1 MKKNA
6 FFALVLATVMVLP
19 AAAQFAKPEDAI
31 HYRRSSM
38 TVLSTHFYRIANM
51 VNGRTAYDP
60 KVAAENATIVM
71 SLSKLPWP
79 AFSAGTDKG
88 QTRASPAIWTQQVK
102 FKESSEKLMAEAVKL
117 NAAAKTGNLDTL
129 KEAFRATA
137 RTFQSCHD
145 VLKTRGE

>member
-6 FFALVLATVMVLP
+6 FFALVLATVAAFP

-38 TVLSTHFYRIANM
+38 SVLSTHFYRLANM
-51 VNGRTAYDP
+51 VNGRAAFDP
-60 KVAAENATIVM
+60 KVAAENADIVLAM
-71 SLSKLPWP
+71 SRLPWP

-88 QTRASPAIWTQQVK
+88 ETRASPAIWTQQVK

-117 NAAAKTGNLDTL
+117 NAAAKTGSLDSL

-137 RTFQSCHD
+137 RTCQSCHD
-145 VLKTRGE
+145 VFKTRGD

>member
-6 FFALVLATVMVLP
+6 FFALLLATVVVFP

-38 TVLSTHFYRIANM
+38 SVLSTHFYRLANM
-51 VNGRTAYDP
+51 VNGRITFDP
-60 KVAAENATIVM
+60 KVAAENAEIVLAM
-71 SLSKLPWP
+71 SRLPWP

-88 QTRASPAIWTQQVK
+88 ETRASPAIWTQQVK

-117 NAAAKTGNLDTL
+117 NAAAKTGNLDSL

-137 RTFQSCHD
+137 RTCQSCHD
-145 VLKTRGE
+145 VFKTRGD

>member
-6 FFALVLATVMVLP
+6 FFALVLAAVVVLP

-38 TVLSTHFYRIANM
+38 SVMSTHFYRLANM
-51 VNGRTAYDP
+51 VNGRVAYDP
-60 KVAAENATIVM
+60 KVAAENADIVLAM
-71 SLSKLPWP
+71 SRLPWP

-88 QTRASPAIWTQQVK
+88 ETRASPAIWTQQVK

-117 NAAAKTGNLDTL
+117 NAAAKTGSLDSL
-129 KEAFRATA
+129 KDAFRATA
-137 RTFQSCHD
+137 RTCQSCHD
-145 VLKTRGE
+145 VFKTRGD

>member
-6 FFALVLATVMVLP
+6 FFALVLATVGVLP
-19 AAAQFAKPEDAI
+19 AAGQFAKPEDAI

-38 TVLSTHFYRIANM
+38 TVLSPHFYRIANM

-60 KVAAENATIVM
+60 KVAADNAAIVLA
-71 SLSKLPWP
+71 LSKLPWP

-137 RTFQSCHD
+137 RTCQSCHD
-145 VLKTRGE
+145 VFKTRGE

>member
-6 FFALVLATVMVLP
+6 FFALVLATVVVLP

-38 TVLSTHFYRIANM
+38 TVLSIHFYRIANM
-51 VNGRTAYDP
+51 VNGRVPFDA
-60 KVAAENATIVM
+60 KVAADNAAIVLA
-71 SLSKLPWP
+71 LSKLPWP

-88 QTRASPAIWTQQVK
+88 VTRASPAIWTQQVK

-117 NAAAKTGNLDTL
+117 NVAAKTGNLDTL

-137 RTFQSCHD
+137 RTCQSCHD
-145 VLKTRGE
+145 VFKTRGE

>member
-6 FFALVLATVMVLP
+6 FFALLLATVVVFP

-38 TVLSTHFYRIANM
+38 SVLSTHFYRLANM
-51 VNGRTAYDP
+51 VNGRVTYDP
-60 KVAAENATIVM
+60 KVAAENAEIVLAM
-71 SLSKLPWP
+71 SRLPWP

-88 QTRASPAIWTQQVK
+88 ETRASPAIWTQQVK

-117 NAAAKTGNLDTL
+117 NAAAKTGNLDSL

-137 RTFQSCHD
+137 RTCQSCHD
-145 VLKTRGE
+145 VFKTRGD

>member
-6 FFALVLATVMVLP
+6 FFALALAAVVVLP

-38 TVLSTHFYRIANM
+38 SVMSTHFYRLANM
-51 VNGRTAYDP
+51 VNGRVAYDP
-60 KVAAENATIVM
+60 KVAAENADIVLAM
-71 SLSKLPWP
+71 SRLPWP

-88 QTRASPAIWTQQVK
+88 ETRASPAIWTQQVK

-117 NAAAKTGNLDTL
+117 NAAAKTGSLDSL
-129 KEAFRATA
+129 KDAFRATA
-137 RTFQSCHD
+137 RTCQSCHD
-145 VLKTRGE
+145 VFKTRGD